1 MLATIGPLVAS
12 SAPVLGQRYSKVR
25 PFGLVK
31 RKRIVVEKIACIKK
45 SEALPK
51 TEDEVVDDDE
61 YHRTD
66 KDPGFERPTP
76 LEFHERVKFQEP
88 YREIG
93 GTKICD
99 SDVNGKLSSGVS
111 RVRIPSR
118 LVFSI
123 RESNS
128 TLDPP

>member
-1 MLATIGPLVAS
+1 MY
-12 SAPVLGQRYSKVR
+12 QKER
-25 PFGLVK
+25 
-31 RKRIVVEKIACIKK
+31 
-45 SEALPK
+45 ALPK

-99 SDVNGKLSSGVS
+99 SDVNGKPLIWGKS
-111 RVRIPSR
+111 RG
-118 LVFSI
+118 
-123 RESNS
+123 
-128 TLDPP
+128 DPLKTGL